1 MAIAKRFDTLVRG
14 RIIAEKL
21 STPVH
26 LEQPTLAPIAIQ
38 SVVQQSILETLSHT
52 HANLARGKHSTARLT
67 IRPVHATLISAIGST
82 RWSRDVSVLTTPF
95 TGPRRT
101 TFHFKTARP
110 AAPCAT
116 ACSHSCLALGR
127 HHPGGGNVRLS
138 GQLGKS
144 GLPGKFF
151 ARDRANCCPS
161 RVNRQD
167 VNVGCAGVFRL
178 PPPSNRCG
186 WLCSNSISV
195 WYRLAI
201 IPLSSPSS

>member
-1 MAIAKRFDTLVRG
+1 MVR
-14 RIIAEKL
+14 A
-21 STPVH
+21 STISRVSW
-26 LEQPTLAPIAIQ
+26 E
-38 SVVQQSILETLSHT
+38 
-52 HANLARGKHSTARLT
+52 ARLQSRLGT
-67 IRPVHATLISAIGST
+67 RNQPQGRRIKTKYPDRYWRIAQACFIS
-82 RWSRDVSVLTTPF
+82 SRRTTPF